1 MSSKKNAYLISLGD
15 DGQWQQLKIED
26 EIVIGRHKG
35 HEVIAECDEDSRTLG
50 TCDQC
55 VSKPHARIFWENN
68 ALYIQDIGSLNG
80 TWINGHSLPGWKKV
94 REKNRR
100 PHSNPVEITK
110 AISVFFGPYT
120 GVNIT
125 FKKNSI
131 PITQGETVILPS
143 LKTMDYPL
151 DFTSIITKAKRSMV
165 IPQFYGKMN
174 IMDGEVSIH
183 DVESEEKVPDIELL
197 LNCNQ
202 FVMGAI
208 ISHGYAEGDDYE
220 ACIQTVLEKLQML
233 ENKPLPVIKIL
244 REEEVR
250 QHSKNEKLENPRP
263 YKESNERMVKYMKIL
278 HRYIGNISSDLV
290 MKNK

>member
-68 ALYIQDIGSLNG
+68 ALYIQDLGSLNG
-80 TWINGHSLPGWKKV
+80 TWINGHSLPCWKKV
-94 REKNRR
+94 REKSRR

-110 AISVFFGPYT
+110 ALSVFFGPYT

-143 LKTMDYPL
+143 SKTMDYPL
-151 DFTSIITKAKRSMV
+151 DFTSIIKKAKRSMV

-197 LNCNQ
+197 LQCNQ

-208 ISHGYAEGDDYE
+208 ISHGYAEGDDFE

-233 ENKPLPVIKIL
+233 ENKPLPVKKIL
-244 REEEVR
+244 REEEIR

-263 YKESNERMVKYMKIL
+263 YKESNERMVKHMKIL
-278 HRYIGNISSDLV
+278 NRYIGNISSDLV